1 MNRRFVGGRRQEWG
15 RHYMGVIFSLLLKG
29 KNSYGRYFLE
39 EILLKQEECFMRKP
53 NLIIGKKQ
61 IILASLTLVLGI
73 AVYMNYVFSEVENEL
88 EANADVSTDA
98 GVNYGDARFVSTDGE
113 TAAEA
118 ADVDADAADYFAQAR
133 LSRMTSRDDAVQTLS
148 AILGGGDLTDEE
160 NAAYTMEAVNLSQL
174 SESESKIETL
184 IKAQGF
190 EDCVVYLDGSTASI
204 VVRSA
209 GLSPE
214 QAAQIKDIL
223 LTEVTIPAENIRI
236 FEVK

>member
-1 MNRRFVGGRRQEWG
+1 
-15 RHYMGVIFSLLLKG
+15 
-29 KNSYGRYFLE
+29 
-39 EILLKQEECFMRKP
+39 MRKP

-73 AVYMNYVFSEVENEL
+73 AVYMNYVFAEVGDDIAADAEL
-88 EANADVSTDA
+88 EAAAQSTQA
-98 GVNYGDARFVSTDGE
+98 NYGDAAFVSSDG
-113 TAAEA
+113 AE
-118 ADVDADAADYFAQAR
+118 DTADYFAQAR

-148 AILGGGDLTDEE
+148 AILNGGDLTDEE

-174 SESESKIETL
+174 SESESKVESL

-190 EDCVVYLDGSTASI
+190 EDCVVYLDGETASI
-204 VVRSA
+204 VVRSE
-209 GLSPE
+209 GLAAD

>member
-1 MNRRFVGGRRQEWG
+1 
-15 RHYMGVIFSLLLKG
+15 
-29 KNSYGRYFLE
+29 
-39 EILLKQEECFMRKP
+39 MRKP

-88 EANADVSTDA
+88 AADAESTQI
-98 GVNYGDARFVSTDGE
+98 NYGDAAFVNADSGE
-113 TAAEA
+113 QVQEVM
-118 ADVDADAADYFAQAR
+118 ADTSDYFAQAR
-133 LSRMTSRDDAVQTLS
+133 LSRMTSRDDAVETLA
-148 AILGGGDLTDEE
+148 AILGGGDLSDEE
-160 NAAYTMEAVNLSQL
+160 NAAYTMEAVNITQL
-174 SESESKIETL
+174 SESESKIESL

-190 EDCVVYLDGSTASI
+190 QDCVVYLDGETASI
-204 VVRSA
+204 VVRSE
-209 GLSPE
+209 GLAAE